1 MTARLVVAGTHS
13 GVGKTTVA
21 TGLMAAFAAR
31 GNRVA
36 GFKVG
41 PDFIDPSYHAL
52 ATGRP
57 GRNLDAFLSGPE
69 LITPLFAH
77 GLDGC
82 DLAIIE
88 GVMGLFDG
96 ATGGGELA
104 STAQVAKLLR
114 APVVLVVDAR
124 AMSRSVAA
132 LVHGFATYEPEIH
145 IAGVILNRVGSDA
158 HERMLREALAP
169 LGIPIVGVLRR
180 HSEAAAPERHLGLI
194 PAEERPRRARKQI
207 TALASMVAAACDLDA
222 LERVAI
228 HAPPISAVPWNPSV
242 GPPAATRVR
251 VAVAAA
257 PAFTFLYEENLE
269 LLRARGAEI
278 VPFDPTNHESLPE
291 GADALLIGGGFPETF
306 AEDLSA
312 NESLRA
318 SVRGFASSGRPIVA
332 ECGGLLYLCRT
343 LDGREMCGVIDAR
356 GRMTDRLTLGYRSA
370 VASAASAVAT
380 PGTMV
385 RGHEFHYSTVEPRA
399 GASPA
404 WTMGGNPEGFLSQGI
419 HASYLH
425 THWAAFPQMAHRLVA
440 TALATRRGAVA

>member
-1 MTARLVVAGTHS
+1 MTARLVIAGTHS

-31 GNRVA
+31 RKRVT

-57 GRNLDAFLSGPE
+57 GRNLDAFLSGST
-69 LITPLFAH
+69 LIAPLFAH
-77 GLDGC
+77 GSEGC

-96 ATGGGELA
+96 AAGGDLA
-104 STAQVAKLLR
+104 STAQVATLLR
-114 APVVLVVDAR
+114 APVVLIVDAR

-132 LVHGFATYEPEIH
+132 LVHGFATYDSGVH

-158 HERMLREALAP
+158 HERMLREAIAP

-194 PAEERPRRARKQI
+194 PAEERAADARKQMA
-207 TALASMVAAACDLDA
+207 ALGSMIAAGCDLGA
-222 LERVAI
+222 LERLAI
-228 HAPPISAVPWNPSV
+228 HAPPLSTLPWDPSA
-242 GPPAATRVR
+242 GPPAVARVR

-278 VPFDPTNHESLPE
+278 ILFDPTNHESLPE

-306 AEDLSA
+306 AGDLSA
-312 NESLRA
+312 NESLRG
-318 SVRGFASSGRPIVA
+318 SVRTFASSGRPLVA

-356 GRMTDRLTLGYRSA
+356 GRMTDRLTLGYRSG
-370 VASAASAVAT
+370 VASGASAVAA

-399 GASPA
+399 GANPA
-404 WTMGGNPEGFLSQGI
+404 WSLGDNREGFLSRGM

-425 THWAAFPQMAHRLVA
+425 THWAAFPQMADRLVGA
-440 TALATRRGAVA
+440 ALATRRGAVA